1 MEYIGK
7 VAGVK
12 SSVPTY
18 SAGYVSS
25 LAKAAAGADAAN
37 GKLMLYSR
45 GLHCLSQVANNAG
58 IPFIGP
64 ELETIGNTLSTERI
78 IEETLWP
85 GRHVKEGF
93 SLLQVTTKNGNV
105 HQGYEQ
111 RSRAKDVILRSL
123 TQATTIT
130 IPHGDGS
137 NWSWA
142 PPCRPG

>member
-1 MEYIGK
+1 M
-7 VAGVK
+7 
-12 SSVPTY
+12 
-18 SAGYVSS
+18 
-25 LAKAAAGADAAN
+25 AKAAAKADAAN
-37 GKLMLYSR
+37 GKLMFAAAGCIACHRVGAAS
-45 GLHCLSQVANNAG
+45 NAG

-111 RSRAKDVILRSL
+111 RSREGRHPPAVDTGHDHHHPAR
-123 TQATTIT
+123 
-130 IPHGDGS
+130 GDS
-137 NWSWA
+137 RAN
-142 PPCRPG
+142 

>member
-1 MEYIGK
+1 MK
-7 VAGVK
+7 N
-12 SSVPTY
+12 SVPTY
-18 SAGYVSS
+18 SAKYVSS

-37 GKLMLYSR
+37 GQVDVYSR
-45 GLHCLSQVANNAG
+45 GLHCLSQGGTANNAG

-111 RSRAKDVILRSL
+111 RSRAKDVILRLL

-130 IPHGDGS
+130 IPHGEIREQIL
-137 NWSWA
+137 SWA
-142 PPCRPG
+142 LPCRPG